1 MQSDCIDHGYRAN
14 KPGGYHQRRVKGK
27 LRYVHRLAYA
37 EHHGIDIDDVPP
49 LLRHKCDNPRCVN
62 PHHLLPGSHQDNAN
76 DRVSRGRSAKQLPGQ
91 WVLTPEQQ
99 AAIAQRFN
107 NRKTRYCKVDGVT
120 ALAKEYNVSTQAI
133 YGAAARATHTHL

>member
-1 MQSDCIDHGYRAN
+1 MQSDCIDHGYR
-14 KPGGYHQRRVKGK
+14 
-27 LRYVHRLAYA
+27 
-37 EHHGIDIDDVPP
+37 
-49 LLRHKCDNPRCVN
+49 
-62 PHHLLPGSHQDNAN
+62 
-76 DRVSRGRSAKQLPGQ
+76 AKQLPGQ

-107 NRKTRYCKVDGVT
+107 NRKTRYGKVDGVT